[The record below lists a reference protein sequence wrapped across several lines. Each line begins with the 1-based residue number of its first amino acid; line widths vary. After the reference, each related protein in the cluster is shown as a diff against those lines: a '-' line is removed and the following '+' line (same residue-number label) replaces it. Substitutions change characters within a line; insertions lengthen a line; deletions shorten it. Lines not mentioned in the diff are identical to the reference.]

1 MATKPVI
8 NSVSTNSQIN
18 SAALNSAL
26 NTLAEGVAG
35 CVSRAGTGSVNNSFT
50 GTLDMDGNRIQNMG
64 SPITSGDAV
73 SVAYLNGILSSTN
86 AAGFVT
92 IVEEY
97 TATAGQTV
105 FPLVASYVP
114 TYNNMIVFQQGAR
127 LLSTDYT
134 ETNANTI
141 TLAVGATVGDK
152 LAFIINQP
160 VSTTDPANIP
170 ASDALITYSNTASA
184 AAGTATTQA
193 GIATAS
199 ANTATSQAGLA
210 STARQAAEVA
220 ESAAITYS
228 TDAQSAATT
237 ALTQAGIATSAASTA
252 TIQAGLAST
261 ARLAAEVA
269 ETAAELAETH
279 AETAEANAAIS
290 EANALAYASKMSD
303 TSVTSNTIGTGTKT
317 FSVEENKFFT
327 TGTKILVY
335 QTATPANY
343 MYGTVTAYSG
353 PSVSIS
359 VTHTGGSGSG
369 ITDWTLTVAS
379 AGPKGLDGTGTGT
392 VNGPATS
399 TNGGVALFD
408 GTDGV
413 LLKDAGFAPQPYDAD
428 TLFADTF
435 DVRTKAMPST
445 LVAVT
450 ANTMAIDLEAGELY
464 DWTPTGAAEL
474 SAPTV
479 KGAAVTAIRYNYAS
493 GPTLPK
499 ATYDGSAY
507 AATGDILLLITF
519 ATGDYELVWLNKA

>member
-114 TYNNMIVFQQGAR
+114 TYNNVIVFQQGAR

-160 VSTTDPANIP
+160 VSTTDPTNIP
-170 ASDALITYSNTASA
+170 ANDAL
-184 AAGTATTQA
+184 
-193 GIATAS
+193 
-199 ANTATSQAGLA
+199 
-210 STARQAAEVA
+210 
-220 ESAAITYS
+220 ITYS

-279 AETAEANAAIS
+279 AETAEVNAAAS
-290 EANALAYASKMSD
+290 AADALAYASKMSD

-507 AATGDILLLITF
+507 AATGDILSLITF
-519 ATGDYELVWLNKA
+519 ATGDYELVWMNKA

>member
-114 TYNNMIVFQQGAR
+114 TYNNVIVFQQGAR

-160 VSTTDPANIP
+160 VSTTDPINIP
-170 ASDALITYSNTASA
+170 ASDTL
-184 AAGTATTQA
+184 
-193 GIATAS
+193 
-199 ANTATSQAGLA
+199 
-210 STARQAAEVA
+210 
-220 ESAAITYS
+220 ITYS

-269 ETAAELAETH
+269 KSAAELAETH